1 MAKAPSL
8 VKILAFDCAGNSCS
22 AAVRDDEPV
31 LAHRFV
37 AMERGQAEALLP
49 LIEQVLA
56 ESRVGLEGLDLL
68 AVTTGPGG
76 FTGLRIGLATA
87 KGLALA
93 RGLPLLG
100 ISCFEAVAAAVP
112 ASLRDLPLL
121 VALESKRAELYLQ
134 RFVPEPEPAALVAP
148 ADWAAFA
155 PAGRFVVA
163 GDGSSRL
170 AATLRTRDVVLAPG
184 PGLADAADVARL
196 ARDYWRKGERPP
208 PQPLYLRAPDTT
220 IPRIVAAP

>member
-1 MAKAPSL
+1 MVEAPSL
-8 VKILAFDCAGNSCS
+8 VKILALDCAGNSCS
-22 AAVRDDEPV
+22 AAVCDDERV
-31 LAHRFV
+31 LAHRFA

-49 LIEQVLA
+49 LIEHVLA
-56 ESRVGLEGLDLL
+56 ESRLGLDALDLL

-87 KGLALA
+87 RGLALA

-112 ASLRDLPLL
+112 LALRELPLL

-134 RFVPEPEPAALVAP
+134 PFGTDAGPAALVAP

-155 PAGRFVVA
+155 PPSRFVLA
-163 GDGSSRL
+163 GDGATRL
-170 AATLRTRDVVLAPG
+170 AAALGRPDIVRAPG
-184 PGLADAADVARL
+184 SGLADAADVARL
-196 ARDYWRKGERPP
+196 AAIYWRKGERPP

-220 IPRIVAAP
+220 TPRVAAAP